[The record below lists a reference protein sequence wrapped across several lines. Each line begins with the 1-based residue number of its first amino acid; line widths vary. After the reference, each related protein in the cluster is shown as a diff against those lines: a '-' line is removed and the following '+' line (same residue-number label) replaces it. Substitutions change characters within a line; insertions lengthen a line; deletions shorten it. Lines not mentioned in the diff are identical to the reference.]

1 MKDHKLCFTSDR
13 EGEFR
18 SPICCILGHVD
29 TGKTT
34 LLDKIRNTNVQEN
47 EAGGIT
53 QQIGATFFP
62 RTKLVEEV
70 EKCKDTTPISVD
82 VPGLLIIDTPGHESF
97 ANLRSR
103 GSSLCDIAILV
114 IDLMHGL
121 EQQTIESIEL
131 LRARGTPFVVALNK
145 IDRTFDWK
153 VVKDRS
159 SYEALKAQD
168 STTLDDYKNR
178 LSQVITQMNQKGFNV
193 CMYWENPDP
202 LEYVSLV
209 PTSGV
214 TGEGLPDL
222 LTLLV
227 KYSLTMK
234 SIQKRIRISK
244 TKFNCTVMEVKM
256 IEGHGT
262 TIDCILVDGEIRKD
276 DQIVLLGFRGP
287 IVTKVRALLTPHP
300 MKEMRVK
307 DEYLHHESIL
317 AANGVKISAA
327 GLDEAVAGTPLIV
340 ANT

>member
-1 MKDHKLCFTSDR
+1 M
-13 EGEFR
+13 
-18 SPICCILGHVD
+18 D

-103 GSSLCDIAILV
+103 GSSLCDIASLV

-168 STTLDDYKNR
+168 STTLDDYNNS
-178 LSQVITQMNQKGFNV
+178 LSQVIT
-193 CMYWENPDP
+193 
-202 LEYVSLV
+202 
-209 PTSGV
+209 
-214 TGEGLPDL
+214 
-222 LTLLV
+222 
-227 KYSLTMK
+227 
-234 SIQKRIRISK
+234 
-244 TKFNCTVMEVKM
+244 
-256 IEGHGT
+256 
-262 TIDCILVDGEIRKD
+262 
-276 DQIVLLGFRGP
+276 
-287 IVTKVRALLTPHP
+287 
-300 MKEMRVK
+300 
-307 DEYLHHESIL
+307 
-317 AANGVKISAA
+317 
-327 GLDEAVAGTPLIV
+327 
-340 ANT
+340 